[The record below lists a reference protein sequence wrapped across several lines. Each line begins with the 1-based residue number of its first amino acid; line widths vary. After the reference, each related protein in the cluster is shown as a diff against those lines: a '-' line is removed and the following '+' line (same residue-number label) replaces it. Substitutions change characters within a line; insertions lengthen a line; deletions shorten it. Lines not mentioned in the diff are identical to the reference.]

1 MLDIV
6 VILFLVMFI
15 GVGNLAL
22 EVNECKAINQRVYLK
37 KIEINRN

>member
-22 EVNECKAINQRVYLK
+22 EVNECKAIKQCVYLK